1 MNKDRSHTYIVVTLA
16 LVAGGYLLKD
26 LDWQGSVSFHTLM
39 ESLATLLAFFVGTMA
54 LIRYFSQRDNLFLYI
69 GAGFIGTAFL
79 DAYHAIVTSV
89 FFIPFMPSDYPNL
102 TPWSWSAS
110 RLFLASS
117 MFLSWLLWYRHRGD
131 VGFLHSHTKV
141 FWWTG
146 LATLACFFLFSVAPL
161 PQLTTEGPWIHR
173 PFELIPALLFLL
185 ALVGYLYKGAW
196 KDNDFEHWL
205 VLSLIVGLAT
215 QSVFMPFS
223 ESINDTEFNLA
234 HLLKK
239 VSYILVLT
247 GLLISLYQTYASLHK
262 ETQRRIEIEEEL
274 RLDALALAKS
284 EQWFRAVAD
293 YTFDWETW
301 ISPTGE
307 MLYNSPACESVTG
320 YPSSDFLSGKICV
333 QDILSP
339 RERIGVAR
347 HFAEIGD
354 HEAEVMDIRII
365 NKAGEERWINHAC
378 QPIFDKDGKFLGR
391 RANNRD
397 ITDRKLAD
405 VENQTLLT
413 ALQSAPLSVAIT
425 DASGRIEY
433 VNPKFVEVTGYPK
446 SEVIGKNPR
455 ILKSGEHNTE
465 FYQHLWGTLTSGA
478 SWSGEIRNK
487 RRDGSLYWESV
498 SISPILDADGNIRK
512 YVAVKQEITEK
523 KQLEEILHQKANF
536 DALTGLP
543 NRTLFEDRLLLALKK
558 VARNTNNLAFIML
571 DLDHFKEVND
581 TLGHDAGDEL
591 LRQAADRM
599 KLCVRDT
606 DTVARIGG
614 DEFAILLESITERT
628 PHEITQRLL
637 AELSQPFVILGK
649 SCQISGSIG
658 VSFPKP
664 EKANIESLKKEAD
677 IALYQAKHNGRNCA
691 VFFSE

>member
-1 MNKDRSHTYIVVTLA
+1 MNKNRSHTYLVVSLSLLA
-16 LVAGGYLLKD
+16 SGYLLKD

-39 ESLATLLAFFVGTMA
+39 ESLATMLAFFVGTMA
-54 LIRYFSQRDNLFLYI
+54 LIRYFSQRDNLFLYL

-79 DAYHAIVTSV
+79 DAYHAVVTSA
-89 FFIPFMPSDYPNL
+89 FFIPYMPSDYPNL
-102 TPWSWSAS
+102 TPWSWIAS
-110 RLFLASS
+110 RLFLASF
-117 MFLSWLLWYRHRGD
+117 MFLSWLLWYLHRD
-131 VGFLHSHTKV
+131 DDDFLQSHRKV
-141 FWWTG
+141 FWLTG
-146 LATLACFFLFSVAPL
+146 LATLACFLIFSVAPL
-161 PQLTTEGPWIHR
+161 PQFPIDGSLIHR
-173 PFELIPALLFLL
+173 PLELLPALLFLC
-185 ALVGYLYKGAW
+185 ALLGYLFKGAW
-196 KDNDFEHWL
+196 KYNDFEHWL

-215 QSVFMPFS
+215 QSIFMPFS
-223 ESINDTEFNLA
+223 HSLNDTEFNLA

-239 VSYILVLT
+239 VSYVLVLT
-247 GLLISLYQTYASLHK
+247 GLLISLYQTYKSLQK
-262 ETQRRIEIEEEL
+262 ETRRRIEIEEEL
-274 RLDALALAKS
+274 RLDAVALAKS

-320 YPSSDFLSGKICV
+320 YPASDFLSGKISV
-333 QDILSP
+333 QDILSS

-347 HFAEIGD
+347 HFTEIGD
-354 HEAEVMDIRII
+354 HDSEVMDIRII

-405 VENQTLLT
+405 IENQTLLT
-413 ALQSAPLSVAIT
+413 ALQSAPLSVVIT
-425 DASGRIEY
+425 DAKGNIEY
-433 VNPKFVEVTGYPK
+433 VNPKFVEVTGYPR
-446 SEVIGKNPR
+446 SEVIGNNPR
-455 ILKSGEHNTE
+455 ILKSGEHSRE

-498 SISPILDADGNIRK
+498 SISPILDGDGNIRK

-591 LRQAADRM
+591 LRQAANRM
-599 KLCVRDT
+599 QLCVRDT

-614 DEFAILLESITERT
+614 DEFAILLESITEQT
-628 PHEITQRLL
+628 PQEITQRLL
-637 AELSQPFVILGK
+637 AELNKPFLILGK
-649 SCQISGSIG
+649 NCQISGSIG
-658 VSFPKP
+658 VAFPKP
-664 EKANIESLKKEAD
+664 EKANIESLRKEAD

>member
-1 MNKDRSHTYIVVTLA
+1 MEKKRSHSYLVVTFA
-16 LVAGGYLLKD
+16 LLVGGALLND
-26 LDWQGSVSFHTLM
+26 IDWQGSVNFHTLM
-39 ESLATLLAFFVGTMA
+39 ESLATLLALFVGTMA
-54 LIRYFSQRDNLFLYI
+54 LIRYFSQRDDLFLYI

-79 DAYHAIVTSV
+79 DAYHAIVTSA
-89 FFIPFMPSDYPNL
+89 FFLPYMPTDYPNL
-102 TPWSWSAS
+102 TPWSWIAS
-110 RLFLASS
+110 RLFLASF
-117 MFLSWLLWYRHRGD
+117 MFLSWLLWYLHRHD
-131 VGFLHSHTKV
+131 NKYLHSYKQV

-146 LATLACFFLFSVAPL
+146 LATITCFLLFSIAPL
-161 PQLTTEGPWIHR
+161 PRFTTDGYWIHR
-173 PFELIPALLFLL
+173 PLELIPALLFLL
-185 ALVGYLYKGAW
+185 ALIGYLHKGAW

-223 ESINDTEFNLA
+223 LSVNDTEFNLA

-239 VSYILVLT
+239 VSYVLVLT
-247 GLLISLYQTYASLHK
+247 GLLISLYQTYKSLQQ
-262 ETQRRIEIEEEL
+262 ETRRRIEIEEEL
-274 RLDALALAKS
+274 RLDAVALAKS

-301 ISPTGE
+301 ISPSGE

-320 YPSSDFLSGKICV
+320 YPASDFLSGNIGV

-347 HFAEIGD
+347 HFTEIGD

-405 VENQTLLT
+405 IENQTLLT
-413 ALQSAPLSVAIT
+413 ALQSAPLSVVIT
-425 DASGRIEY
+425 DAGGRIEY

-446 SEVIGKNPR
+446 SEVLGKNPR
-455 ILKSGEHNTE
+455 VLKSGEHNAE

-478 SWSGEIRNK
+478 SWAGEIRNK

-498 SISPILDADGNIRK
+498 SISPILDGDGNIRK

-543 NRTLFEDRLLLALKK
+543 NRTLFEDRLALALKK
-558 VARNTNNLAFIML
+558 VARNTNNLALIML

-591 LRQAADRM
+591 LRQAAARM

-614 DEFAILLESITERT
+614 DEFAILLESITDQT
-628 PHEITQRLL
+628 PQEITQRLL
-637 AELSQPFVILGK
+637 TELGKPFLILGK
-649 SCQISGSIG
+649 NCQISGSIG
-658 VSFPKP
+658 IAFPKP
-664 EKANIESLKKEAD
+664 DNANIESLKKEAD

-691 VFFSE
+691 VFFRE